1 MINIAAFQ
9 QLKQSQYQPNHRAH

>member
-1 MINIAAFQ
+1 MINIAAYQ